1 MFFQFSFFNCAYFN
15 LIVLVE
21 VSDKE
26 RQAQSEA
33 MFKDIATIVSDKCV
47 DAETK
52 RPIPVTLIEKAMK
65 VSKRDRYMKLDD
77 VHMLFLVFLC
87 LDTDIH
93 GINLAIWPLKL
104 SNQ

>member
-1 MFFQFSFFNCAYFN
+1 MISLLFLYILLFYSYQTGFRHFQFSFFNCASFN

-65 VSKRDRYMKLDD
+65 VSKRD
-77 VHMLFLVFLC
+77 
-87 LDTDIH
+87 T
-93 GINLAIWPLKL
+93 
-104 SNQ
+104 